1 MLISGPC
8 HGYKAIIRT
17 GDTAELYVYDGR
29 GVARRGGAG
38 DRGDGVG

>member
-1 MLISGPC
+1 MLISGPF
-8 HGYKAIIRT
+8 HGSRATIRT

-29 GVARRGGAG
+29 EVARKGGVG